1 MVFFHDSGKRPQMQK
16 QRLQILIRL
25 ASIIPALDLRHDHI
39 AGIVIFINICCIC
52 SGVHK
57 SERCFQCRIF
67 PVSFQKLLLFCKKRL
82 LTGQIRCQ
90 IFLGIPLYFQAVRI
104 TFFYFNQMSFTDPV
118 SVKSIV
124 YNTASATPDLLRN
137 DITVFFPKNKLPSLW
152 QRFSFIKHPLTSI
165 FSFLPQQFCHFPV
178 TNGKFISHWLQ
189 ISTIFHSFL
198 QHLSFL

>member
-1 MVFFHDSGKRPQMQK
+1 MVFFHNPGKRPQMQK

-67 PVSFQKLLLFCKKRL
+67 PVSFQKLLFFRKKCL

-90 IFLGIPLYFQAVRI
+90 IFLGIPLYFQTVRI

-137 DITVFFPKNKLPSLW
+137 DITVFFPKNKLPSL
-152 QRFSFIKHPLTSI
+152 
-165 FSFLPQQFCHFPV
+165 
-178 TNGKFISHWLQ
+178 
-189 ISTIFHSFL
+189 
-198 QHLSFL
+198 

>member
-52 SGVHK
+52 GGVHK

-67 PVSFQKLLLFCKKRL
+67 PVSFQKLLF
-82 LTGQIRCQ
+82 
-90 IFLGIPLYFQAVRI
+90 FLGIPLYFQAVRI

-124 YNTASATPDLLRN
+124 YNTASATPNLLRN

-152 QRFSFIKHPLTSI
+152 QRFSFIKHHLNFFFSAAAILSLSSHKWEISLILAVNFNYFPL
-165 FSFLPQQFCHFPV
+165 FSPTFVF
-178 TNGKFISHWLQ
+178 FIV
-189 ISTIFHSFL
+189 
-198 QHLSFL
+198 

>member
-52 SGVHK
+52 GGVHK

-67 PVSFQKLLLFCKKRL
+67 PVSFQKLMFFCKKYL

-124 YNTASATPDLLRN
+124 YNTASATPNLLRN

-178 TNGKFISHWLQ
+178 TNGKFISHWL
-189 ISTIFHSFL
+189 
-198 QHLSFL
+198 

>member
-1 MVFFHDSGKRPQMQK
+1 M
-16 QRLQILIRL
+16 
-25 ASIIPALDLRHDHI
+25 
-39 AGIVIFINICCIC
+39 IFINICCIC

-67 PVSFQKLLLFCKKRL
+67 PVSFQKLLLFCKKHL

-90 IFLGIPLYFQAVRI
+90 IFLGISLYFQAVRI

-137 DITVFFPKNKLPSLW
+137 DITVFFPKNKLPSCGSGFLLSNILSP
-152 QRFSFIKHPLTSI
+152 QFFFSAAAI
-165 FSFLPQQFCHFPV
+165 CHFPV
-178 TNGKFISHWLQ
+178 TNGKFLSHWL
-189 ISTIFHSFL
+189 
-198 QHLSFL
+198 